1 MKQALLMRYSLIPF
15 WYTLH
20 YEAAMKSKTVV
31 QPLFSEYIC
40 NFIINIDSSFSLL
53 FRYLNDENTYDIDQQ
68 FLVGR
73 ALLVSPNL
81 LPVITQQ
88 FRDQRNSMF

>member
-1 MKQALLMRYSLIPF
+1 MKEALLMRYSLIPF

-31 QPLFSEYIC
+31 QSLFSEYIHR
-40 NFIINIDSSFSLL
+40 FIINTNGICSLL
-53 FRYLNDENTYDIDQQ
+53 FRYLNDENTYSIDRQ

-81 LPVITQQ
+81 SPVVT
-88 FRDQRNSMF
+88 